1 MKHFVFRKVLFTVG
15 KDYEG
20 NNETLKMKYVNC
32 QWENTLHEICEVD
45 ILSFFDEID
54 RALQGDKETRETL
67 FLTFAHYLMLDYKP
81 NTIS

>member
-32 QWENTLHEICEVD
+32 QWENTMHEICEVD
-45 ILSFFDEID
+45 ILCFFDEID
-54 RALQGDKETRETL
+54 RALQGDTETREQI
-67 FLTFAHYLMLDYKP
+67 FITFSHYLMLSFNP
-81 NTIS
+81 SITR